1 MPPDGDGRG
10 IGTRQA
16 MGGVGFPGR
25 GGGWGA
31 SKGGRWG
38 DDRKDRCDQCGRRFS
53 KFQAKHTNVDF
64 KLDREDPTSPPKKTT
79 ICQRC
84 YDKNR
89 GFDTGRI

>member
-1 MPPDGDGRG
+1 MMSSMPPDGDGRG

-25 GGGWGA
+25 GGDWC
-31 SKGGRWG
+31 

-64 KLDREDPTSPPKKTT
+64 KLDREHPTSPPKKRTL
-79 ICQRC
+79 CQRC